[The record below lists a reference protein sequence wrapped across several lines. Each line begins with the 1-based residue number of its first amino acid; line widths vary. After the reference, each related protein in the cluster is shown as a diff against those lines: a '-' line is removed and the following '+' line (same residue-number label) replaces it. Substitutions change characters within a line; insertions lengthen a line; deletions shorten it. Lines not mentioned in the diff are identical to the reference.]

1 MTSSKINLDRL
12 ASLGQEVLGK
22 AAQNPAA
29 AKLIQSAVQLRDQ
42 VDDLAKR
49 VSGLEKLEK
58 RVDGLEKKLAK
69 LEKAQKKPPRPK
81 KAAPPPPPAAWGT
94 RIRSA

>member
-1 MTSSKINLDRL
+1 MTSSKINLDKL
-12 ASLGQEVLGK
+12 TSLGQEMLGK
-22 AAQNPAA
+22 AAQNPTA

-69 LEKAQKKPPRPK
+69 LEKAQRPK
-81 KAAPPPPPAAWGT
+81 KPAAPKKTPPPAA
-94 RIRSA
+94 

>member
-12 ASLGQEVLGK
+12 TTFGQEMLGK
-22 AAQNPAA
+22 ASQNPAA

-42 VDDLAKR
+42 VDDLTKR

-58 RVDGLEKKLAK
+58 RIDGLEKKVAK
-69 LEKAQKKPPRPK
+69 LEKAEKTAKKPAAPK
-81 KAAPPPPPAAWGT
+81 KSEPPPAA
-94 RIRSA
+94 